1 MSNEIHATCNMNEK
15 KFMPRKISKT
25 EKKTHKQK
33 TLSATTKEYEK
44 KFFKKIILSTI
55 VRDKRR
61 EDKKYLQCTE
71 WI

>member
-1 MSNEIHATCNMNEK
+1 MQHATWMKKSSCLEK
-15 KFMPRKISKT
+15 SVKQ
-25 EKKTHKQK
+25 KKKPHKQK
-33 TLSATTKEYEK
+33 TLSKTTKEYEK